1 MAIKLTNLEAVSKQ
15 TTVDKVYTYKDLH
28 LDFSP
33 DSRYDATTNRVI
45 NKNDLA
51 VDYDEHAIKNSLKNL
66 FNTRPGQ
73 RFLFPLYGLDL
84 YQFLFEPITGFNAEM
99 IKEKI
104 VMTIKDF
111 EPRVKVLNCSV
122 VPNEDDNEYNIT
134 LIVEVKEIR
143 RTVPVYTNLELKTQS
158 FRFFDTQGQKT
169 RI

>member
-15 TTVDKVYTYKDLH
+15 TTVDKVYTYKDLR

-51 VDYDEHAIKNSLKNL
+51 VDYDEQAIKNSLKNL

-111 EPRVKVLNCSV
+111 EPRVIVLNCLV

-134 LIVEVKEIR
+134 LVVEIKEIR
-143 RTVPVYTNLELKTQS
+143 RSVPVYTNLELKTQS
-158 FRFFDTQGQKT
+158 FRFLETQGQKT